1 MNRLGRS
8 ESRSGGFPSSKRMQ
22 GVLEADA
29 SAQLVAEINQL
40 LSFDALY
47 TWHTMEEEG
56 LVVDWLHVRSM
67 IDQVGS
73 SYEKTFLVIART
85 GRPRRFVQCCGNGIT
100 GLIVEANSHSGSDLI
115 TRLHAKS
122 SESRLI
128 TNPQWPYLGADDELH
143 SPEAALE
150 IFFEWLVHDRIPS
163 GMERRPRW
171 GMPDDD

>member
-1 MNRLGRS
+1 MG
-8 ESRSGGFPSSKRMQ
+8 SGGYPSSQQPTR
-22 GVLEADA
+22 VLEADA
-29 SAQLVAEINQL
+29 SPQLVAEINQL

-47 TWHTMEEEG
+47 TWYTMSEEG
-56 LVVDWLHVRSM
+56 SVIDWQHVRSM

-85 GRPRRFVQCCGNGIT
+85 GRPRRFVQCCGNCIT

-115 TRLHAKS
+115 TRPHAKS
-122 SESRLI
+122 AESRLI
-128 TNPQWPYLGADDELH
+128 TNPRWPYFGADDELH
-143 SPEAALE
+143 SREAALE

>member
-1 MNRLGRS
+1 M
-8 ESRSGGFPSSKRMQ
+8 
-22 GVLEADA
+22 
-29 SAQLVAEINQL
+29 
-40 LSFDALY
+40 
-47 TWHTMEEEG
+47 
-56 LVVDWLHVRSM
+56 
-67 IDQVGS
+67 
-73 SYEKTFLVIART
+73 IART
-85 GRPRRFVQCCGNGIT
+85 GCPRRFVQCCGNGIT

-128 TNPQWPYLGADDELH
+128 TNPRWPYLGADDELH